1 LIGNKVGGIAVHIGA
16 RVAASAGPGEVLVS
30 STVKDLVA
38 GSGLRFADRGVHTLK
53 GVPGEW
59 RLFAVERG

>member
-1 LIGNKVGGIAVHIGA
+1 MIGDDVGGIAVHIGA
-16 RVAASAGPGEVLVS
+16 RVAPIAGAGEVLVS

-38 GSGLRFADRGVHTLK
+38 GSGLRFGDGGSHSLK

-59 RLFAVERG
+59 RIFAVER